1 MSDKKYELRRQIKS
15 VRWMIFW
22 VVLAQ
27 FAAET
32 AIEAAVS
39 FMSTPPHTYIRIAAI
54 ELIAIGVPIMV
65 YAKTAWTGKSAKA
78 ELCLN
83 KTKIG
88 FFLLAAILGVFG
100 QFVMMLLNIPGNFII
115 NEVMGGKAAEA
126 VPVAMSWGEVVLGLV
141 CLVVIPATLE
151 EFWMRGIIFRAYNR
165 CNTKAAVLFTA
176 IIFASLH
183 MRLNELAGFLF
194 MGIVAS
200 LILIKSN
207 SLYAAMVYHAF
218 SNLTA
223 LLFSVY
229 IAPGIFNYIY
239 LVLGLAVLVFAAA
252 FMLLIK
258 QKNAMPIQT
267 EFKTGGLVI
276 NSVFSLPVILSI
288 AVVVLK
294 SFLLNIAG

>member
-65 YAKTAWTGKSAKA
+65 YAKTAWTGKRAKA

-88 FFLLAAILGVFG
+88 FYLLAATLGVFG

-141 CLVVIPATLE
+141 CLVIIPAALE

-239 LVLGLAVLVFAAA
+239 LVLGLAVLAFAAA
-252 FMLLIK
+252 FMLLIG
-258 QKNAMPIQT
+258 QKNAMPTQA
-267 EFKTGGLVI
+267 EFKTGGLVV

-294 SFLLNIAG
+294 SFWLNIAG

>member
-1 MSDKKYELRRQIKS
+1 MSDKKYELRKQIKS

-39 FMSTPPHTYIRIAAI
+39 FMANPPHDYIQIAVI
-54 ELIAIGVPIMV
+54 ELIAIGVPIAV
-65 YAKTAWTGKSAKA
+65 YARTSQSGKKVKA

-83 KTKIG
+83 PCGVG
-88 FFLLAAILGVFG
+88 FIMLAAILGVCG
-100 QFVMMLLNIPGNFII
+100 QFVMMLINIPGNIFVTKVLNQATADSIP
-115 NEVMGGKAAEA
+115 AAIGWLEIL
-126 VPVAMSWGEVVLGLV
+126 LGSF
-141 CLVVIPATLE
+141 CLVIIPAVLE

-165 CNTKAAVLFTA
+165 CNTCAAVMFTA
-176 IIFASLH
+176 IIFAFLH

-194 MGIVAS
+194 MGIMAS

-229 IAPGIFNYIY
+229 IMPNIYNYLWI
-239 LVLGLAVLVFAAA
+239 VLAAAVLVFAAA
-252 FMLLIK
+252 FFVLAGQKSKMAIK
-258 QKNAMPIQT
+258 RN
-267 EFKTGGLVI
+267 FKAGGLVV
-276 NSVFSLPVILSI
+276 NSILSLPVLLSI
-288 AVVVLK
+288 AVVILK
-294 SFLLNIAG
+294 SFVANFAG

>member
-39 FMSTPPHTYIRIAAI
+39 FMSTPPHNYIRIAAI
-54 ELIAIGVPIMV
+54 ELIAIGVPITV
-65 YAKTAWTGKSAKA
+65 YAKTAWNGKSAKM

-88 FFLLAAILGVFG
+88 FFLFAAILGVCG
-100 QFVMMLLNIPGNFII
+100 QFVMMLLNIPGNILI
-115 NEVMGGKAAEA
+115 TEILGSKAAEA
-126 VPVAMSWGEVVLGLV
+126 VPVAMSWGEVLLGLL
-141 CLVVIPATLE
+141 CLVIIPAILE

-176 IIFASLH
+176 IIFAFLH

-229 IAPGIFNYIY
+229 IAPGIFNYLF
-239 LVLGLAVLVFAAA
+239 LVLGLAVVIFVTA
-252 FMLLIK
+252 FMLLIR
-258 QKNAMPIQT
+258 QKSAMPT
-267 EFKTGGLVI
+267 RAEFKTGGLVV
-276 NSVFSLPVILSI
+276 NSIFSLPVILSI

>member
-32 AIEAAVS
+32 AIEAVVS
-39 FMSTPPHTYIRIAAI
+39 FMSTPPHAYIRIAAI

-83 KTKIG
+83 KAKIG
-88 FFLLAAILGVFG
+88 FYLLAAILGVFG
-100 QFVMMLLNIPGNFII
+100 QFVMMILNIPANFII
-115 NEVMGGKAAEA
+115 NEILGGKAAEA
-126 VPVAMSWGEVVLGLV
+126 VPIAMNWGEVTLGLF
-141 CLVVIPATLE
+141 CLVIVPAVLE

-176 IIFASLH
+176 IIFTFLH
-183 MRLNELAGFLF
+183 MRLNEFVGLLF
-194 MGIVAS
+194 MGIIAS

-223 LLFSVY
+223 LLFSAY
-229 IAPGIFNYIY
+229 IAPGISNYIY
-239 LVLGLAVLVFAAA
+239 IVLALTVVVFVAA
-252 FMLLIK
+252 FMLLIR
-258 QKNAMPIQT
+258 QKNAMPIRS
-267 EFKTGGLVI
+267 EFKTGGLVV
-276 NSVFSLPVILSI
+276 NSIFSLPVILSI

>member
-1 MSDKKYELRRQIKS
+1 MSDKRYELRRQVKS

-39 FMSTPPHTYIRIAAI
+39 FMPTPPHNYIRIAAI

-65 YAKTAWTGKSAKA
+65 YAKTAWNGKSVKS

-83 KTKIG
+83 KTQIG
-88 FFLLAAILGVFG
+88 FFILAAILGVCG
-100 QFVMMLLNIPGNFII
+100 QFVMMLLNIPGNILI
-115 NEVMGGKAAEA
+115 TRILGSAATET
-126 VPVAMSWGEVVLGLV
+126 VPVAMGWGEVLLGLL
-141 CLVVIPATLE
+141 CLVAVPAVLE

-176 IIFASLH
+176 IIFAFLH

-229 IAPGIFNYIY
+229 IAPGIFNYLF
-239 LVLGLAVLVFAAA
+239 LVLAVAVLVFVLA
-252 FMLLIK
+252 FMLLVR
-258 QKNAMPIQT
+258 QKNAMPIQK
-267 EFKTGGLVI
+267 EFKTGGLVV

-294 SFLLNIAG
+294 SFLLKIAG